1 MNFFGNPYV
10 GTFRMTL
17 STAHFWFTL
26 FLTIVILIV
35 PIVAIRFYYVDTH
48 PTLSDRVR
56 LRQRLS
62 HLRTRPSEP
71 TLRISSVRRSS
82 RRSIR
87 SGYAFAHQEGF
98 GRLIMSGKIMKK
110 SKSNTFCNNLHGT
123 PKAQNHH
130 WVNKTNNSRE
140 KGSPSTVE
148 VWCSYKIYYI
158 LSAFLRAL
166 YDELHFLITKP
177 DKIIL
182 MSAVEILPNFE

>member
-1 MNFFGNPYV
+1 MQIAIDTAYWTTFNHVVIWGSALFYLGMTILINMNFFGNPYV

-82 RRSIR
+82 RRSVR

-110 SKSNTFCNNLHGT
+110 SKSNTFANNLHGT

-148 VWCSYKIYYI
+148 V
-158 LSAFLRAL
+158 
-166 YDELHFLITKP
+166 
-177 DKIIL
+177 
-182 MSAVEILPNFE
+182 